1 LGGLTPWEKWQEL
14 AKVTPCWDDVEANY
28 DPTKERIRHADHR
41 IDGQLRVIET
51 RQGKQLL

>member
-1 LGGLTPWEKWQEL
+1 
-14 AKVTPCWDDVEANY
+14 VTPCWDNVEANY